1 MAAVARQAGVAGSG
15 YRVIANTG
23 PDSGQ
28 EVVHLH
34 WHLHRRPAARRHGM
48 IREAGALETRIKA
61 DTVVALKA
69 GDKRRT
75 QALRLLTAALKK
87 ERIDAGA
94 TPDEAA
100 EIVVLKRER
109 KRRLEAAELYDGA
122 GRAEL
127 AAQERY
133 EEELIVVYLPPELG
147 DDELAAIVDETIADI
162 GRRHRPR
169 TWAR

>member
-1 MAAVARQAGVAGSG
+1 
-15 YRVIANTG
+15 
-23 PDSGQ
+23 
-28 EVVHLH
+28 
-34 WHLHRRPAARRHGM
+34 M

-87 ERIDAGA
+87 ERIDAGE

-100 EIVVLKRER
+100 EVVVLKRER

-133 EEELIVVYLPPELG
+133 EEGLIVAYLPPELG
-147 DDELAAIVDETIADI
+147 DDELAAIVDETIAESGAVTPKDMGKVMGAVMKKVA
-162 GRRHRPR
+162 GRADGGLVNKLVRSRLGGH
-169 TWAR
+169 